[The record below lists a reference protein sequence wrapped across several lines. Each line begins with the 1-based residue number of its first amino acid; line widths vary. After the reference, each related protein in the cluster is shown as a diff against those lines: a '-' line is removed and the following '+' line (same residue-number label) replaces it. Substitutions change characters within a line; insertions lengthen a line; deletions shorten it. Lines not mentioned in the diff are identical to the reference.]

1 MFDFFCC
8 CDICCARRCQKESG
22 RSLPQ
27 TAKGGDETAAQ
38 TDLTGQNMRGS
49 IQKMKWERRH
59 LFSHIIRIETLKWN
73 CEERQV
79 LLEVLLQ
86 LSLEHCVV

>member
-1 MFDFFCC
+1 MDVFFFFTAVPE
-8 CDICCARRCQKESG
+8 DVKKSEEG
-22 RSLPQ
+22 PQ

-38 TDLTGQNMRGS
+38 TGPTGQNTRGS

-59 LFSHIIRIETLKWN
+59 LFSHIIRMETLKWN

-79 LLEVLLQ
+79 LLEVSPQ
-86 LSLEHCVV
+86 LPLKHCSV